1 MDAAAAARDLV
12 RARFPDARLTLLAGS
27 TARGTATATSDLDIV
42 VILDG
47 PPAPYRETLRLDG
60 RLVELFVQT
69 PESTRL
75 CWVREAAERRNTLA
89 DMCAYGITLT
99 GAEAAAAL
107 RDEATAF
114 LAAGAPALTPAELA
128 RRRYALTDG
137 LDDLADATDPGE
149 RDAIAGI
156 VLVAAAELALLA
168 DRRWL
173 GRGKWLVRRLRDH
186 DPAVADRLLAAHRR
200 AVAEGDPGDLTAAAD
215 EVLAR
220 VGGRLTAGYHA
231 T

>member
-1 MDAAAAARDLV
+1 VDAVTAARDLV
-12 RARFPDARLTLLAGS
+12 LARFPAARLSLLAGS

-42 VILDG
+42 VLLDG
-47 PPAPYRETLRLDG
+47 SPAPYRETIRLDG
-60 RLVELFVQT
+60 RLVELFVHT
-69 PESTRL
+69 VESTRL

-89 DMCAYGITLT
+89 DMCAHGITLT
-99 GAEAAAAL
+99 GAGHAAAL
-107 RDEATAF
+107 RAEATAF

-137 LDDLADATDPGE
+137 LDDLADATDPDE
-149 RDAIAGI
+149 RDAVAGI
-156 VLVAAAELALLA
+156 VLIATAELALLL

-173 GRGKWLVRRLRDH
+173 GRGKWLVRRLRAH
-186 DPAVADRLLAAHRR
+186 DRPLADRLLAAHRR
-200 AVAEGDPGDLTAAAD
+200 AVAEGDATALTAAAD
-215 EVLAR
+215 DVLSR